1 MGRRATCAVVL
12 GLAVAGC
19 GGAAKPAAPVPP
31 VPPAPPVPADVAKAL
46 AQVKSVVD
54 QAAKPVRARPGF
66 KLPASAARLHGLDL
80 WDAIVLPMIAPLT
93 PLDGQ
98 SELRT
103 RLDAPQ
109 YAVYALFSVDDDVE
123 DGGLWELYHDQ
134 SGVFAQEAVGLLR
147 GVGAPRHADVLARAN
162 RIAWPAGGI
171 PSSVAVRWLALSVVG
186 ESRYDGADRQW
197 QAADH
202 QERALGTIIDRY
214 VRQHPSAFF
223 S

>member
-19 GGAAKPAAPVPP
+19 GAAAKPA
-31 VPPAPPVPADVAKAL
+31 PPAPHDVVKAL
-46 AQVKSVVD
+46 AQVTSVID
-54 QAAKPVRARPGF
+54 QAATPVRADPGF
-66 KLPASAARLHGLDL
+66 KLPPAAARLHGVDL

-93 PLDGQ
+93 PLDGR
-98 SELRT
+98 SELRN

-109 YAVYALFSVDDDVE
+109 YAVYALFSVADDVE

-134 SGVFAQEAVGLLR
+134 SGVFAQEAVSLLR

-162 RIAWPAGGI
+162 RIAWPAGSI

-197 QAADH
+197 QSADRRE
-202 QERALGTIIDRY
+202 QALGAIIDRY
-214 VRQHPSAFF
+214 VRHHPSAFF